1 VAGNAYDTSESSN
14 GDYLLFRLDAV
25 KEGKSEMSD
34 QEMSNISNFLNQQ
47 KNITEIGELQL
58 ALQESVN
65 IERMN

>member
-14 GDYLLFRLDAV
+14 GDYLLFRLDTV

-34 QEMSNISNFLNQQ
+34 QEMTNISNFLNQQ

-58 ALQESVN
+58 ALQESIS

>member
-1 VAGNAYDTSESSN
+1 MYNKAIPIKIHIQSISDSN
-14 GDYLLFRLDAV
+14 SAV

-58 ALQESVN
+58 ALQESIS